1 MAAAGFFHQT
11 GIKVDSMRLVANQS
25 VDGMGS
31 FTICMRLVVKE
42 RDGMVHRWGIFLK
55 KEGWTGPLKL
65 AGPLVP
71 LLPKRGMDC

>member
-1 MAAAGFFHQT
+1 VT
-11 GIKVDSMRLVANQS
+11 DSHSGNVSVCLVASQR

-31 FTICMRLVVKE
+31 SMICMRLVVKE

-55 KEGWTGPLKL
+55 KEGWSGPLKS
-65 AGPLVP
+65 ADPLVP